1 MVKSSN
7 NPEQAFKQLV
17 QNNPEFSNVVN
28 TINTLGDPQ
37 KAFYAL
43 AEKQGIDPNTILSML
58 K

>member
-7 NPEQAFKQLV
+7 NPEQAFQQLV
-17 QNNPEFSNVVN
+17 QNNQELSELVN
-28 TINTLGDPQ
+28 TINSLGDPQ

-43 AEKQGIDPNTILSML
+43 AKKQCVDPNTILNML

>member
-7 NPEQAFKQLV
+7 NPEQAFKQIV
-17 QNNPEFSNVVN
+17 QSNPEFSNVVN

-37 KAFYAL
+37 KTFYAL
-43 AEKQGIDPNTILSML
+43 AKKQGVDPNTIINML